1 LIIPC
6 EIGVKSVVPA
16 IKATI
21 AKELVETHGLSQTQV
36 AKILNI
42 SQSAVSKYVMEVRG
56 HIIPI
61 DEAEQA
67 GPMIKK
73 MIGLL
78 LAGTYNREEFLN
90 VFCRICVAVR
100 KESFMCPFCQKT
112 EPEIKKEGCD
122 FCL

>member
-6 EIGVKSVVPA
+6 EVSVKSVVPA
-16 IKATI
+16 IKAI
-21 AKELVETHGLSQTQV
+21 VAKELVETHGLKQTQV

-42 SQSAVSKYVMEVRG
+42 SQSAVSKYVMEIRG
-56 HIIPI
+56 HVISIE
-61 DEAEQA
+61 EAEKA
-67 GPMIKK
+67 NPMINK
-73 MIGLL
+73 MIELL
-78 LAGTYNREEFLN
+78 LAGSYSREEFLS
-90 VFCRICVAVR
+90 VFCRICVIVR